1 MHYYYLYGQNIMSDI
16 EIPRL
21 ICAKEHDFIP
31 DIKIL
36 HGELSEEYKREE
48 ECYSVLDRH
57 MAYLSNLYCYIW
69 AVDGKELFYQIKNE
83 AGYDRICAFLLGW
96 GMAMI
101 GYQQGKPAIH
111 CSCVADERGAVLI
124 CGYSGS
130 GKSTATDYLLESGYR
145 ILADDMTLIE
155 FTDDGRAV
163 ATPGF
168 PYRKL
173 CSDVL
178 SDKAY
183 DTQRFE
189 KLEDS
194 KGKYLIPCDEIFEY
208 RRVPVRAMVLLF
220 AGICEGVCAG
230 RVNGADKLRACVDS
244 LFLKCVFGEN
254 PDMEHTMKS
263 CLKLA
268 SAVDIYWLERN
279 GSVDTKDEM
288 GKVLLDLLER

>member
-21 ICAKEHDFIP
+21 IRKKEHDFMP
-31 DIKIL
+31 DIKIMC
-36 HGELSEEYKREE
+36 GDFYGEYKREE
-48 ECYSVLDRH
+48 ECYSQLDRH
-57 MAYLSNLYCYIW
+57 MAYFSNSYCYIW
-69 AVDGKELFYQIKNE
+69 AVDGKELFYQIKND
-83 AGYDRICAFLLGW
+83 AGFDRICAFLLGW

-130 GKSTATDYLLESGYR
+130 GKSTATDYLLKSGYS

-155 FTDDGRAV
+155 FTDDGRAL

-173 CSDVL
+173 CGDVL
-178 SDKAY
+178 SDKGY
-183 DTQRFE
+183 DARIFE
-189 KLEDS
+189 RLEDS
-194 KGKYLIPCDEIFEY
+194 KGKYLIPCDDIFEY
-208 RRVPVRAMVLLF
+208 RKVPVRAMVLLF
-220 AGICEGVCAG
+220 AGICKGVCAG
-230 RVNGADKLRACVDS
+230 RVNGGDKLRACVDS
-244 LFLKCVFGEN
+244 LFLKCLFEDN
-254 PDMEHTMKS
+254 SNKEDTMKS

-268 SAVDIYWLERN
+268 SALDIYWIERN

-288 GKVLLDLLER
+288 GKVLHDLLER